1 MSVRLTPLLK
11 DAFADAR
18 ATLVRNHETELAEPN
33 TETGDMAAYETPP
46 NYTPSLRRRSQNG
59 MESDF
64 FLGNHRLNVS
74 RRTFREASS
83 CTVNHR
89 GMHYSPLDSHSLNL
103 HTVLEYNSSR
113 KNTEAH

>member
-1 MSVRLTPLLK
+1 LTTLLK

-18 ATLVRNHETELAEPN
+18 ATLVRNHDTELAEPD
-33 TETGDMAAYETPP
+33 TETVTGDMAAYETPP

-74 RRTFREASS
+74 CWTFREASS
-83 CTVNHR
+83 CTVNDR
-89 GMHYSPLDSHSLNL
+89 GMHYSPLDSHLLNL
-103 HTVLEYNSSR
+103 RTVLEHNSSR
-113 KNTEAH
+113 QNTEAH